1 MIFGLMLIVELVVW
15 KIEILPALYL
25 AWLHHST
32 RPGRSVCSG
41 FKNEIVFEPF
51 QINFLLSV
59 GGEDKHIRWN
69 GTRLFGEENM
79 EFMGRELLN
88 QEAVMAPLKS
98 TSVSS
103 QYIDAIVKQ
112 PLVSLLSTL
121 VGVRYHFIRDNIQE
135 SQSLVFSF
143 CYSWLVFRHSLD
155 NFMRPRAFML

>member
-1 MIFGLMLIVELVVW
+1 M
-15 KIEILPALYL
+15 
-25 AWLHHST
+25 
-32 RPGRSVCSG
+32 CSG

-121 VGVRYHFIRDNIQE
+121 VGVRYDFIW
-135 SQSLVFSF
+135 V
-143 CYSWLVFRHSLD
+143 
-155 NFMRPRAFML
+155 